1 MPTARGMLV
10 LKVVVNGPTT
20 QMMVANIARKII
32 TTMVGTDQK
41 VADHA
46 TNAAEVRTM
55 AAPMM
60 MMTTMP
66 VAMNDVGAKV
76 ADLTE
81 GATA

>member
-1 MPTARGMLV
+1 MLV

-60 MMTTMP
+60 MTTMP
-66 VAMNDVGAKV
+66 VVMNDVGAKV